1 MFLMEVIP
9 VTCALI
15 FSGEKVLSAQRSG
28 IMSLPG
34 LWEFPGGKIENGES
48 PEACL
53 IREIEE
59 ELAISI
65 SLVSSLQPNEHSY
78 AEEKVI
84 RLIPFVCVWED
95 GEITLRE
102 HQDVK
107 WLVKEELKTL
117 NWAPADIPIV
127 DELIANWEQ
136 IQDRIVG
143 SIK

>member
-1 MFLMEVIP
+1 
-9 VTCALI
+9 
-15 FSGEKVLSAQRSG
+15 
-28 IMSLPG
+28 MSLPG
-34 LWEFPGGKIENGES
+34 LWEFPGGKIEQGES

-65 SLVSSLQPNEHSY
+65 SLVSSLQPNEHTY
-78 AEEKVI
+78 PEGKVI
-84 RLIPFVCVWED
+84 RLIPFVCIWGS

-107 WLVKEELKTL
+107 WLAKGELVLL

-127 DELIANWEQ
+127 DELQQNWNT
-136 IQDRIVG
+136 IQKLLVDYKREN
-143 SIK
+143 